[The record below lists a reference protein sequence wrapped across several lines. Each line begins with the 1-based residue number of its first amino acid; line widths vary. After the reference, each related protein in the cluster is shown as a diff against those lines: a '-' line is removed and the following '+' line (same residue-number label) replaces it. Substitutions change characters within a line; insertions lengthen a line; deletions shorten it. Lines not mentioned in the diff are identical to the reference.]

1 MIFTDAPKFVVNLE
15 RRKDRLESIKKE
27 MDYIGWQYEYFQAVD
42 TNSHV
47 GCTKSH
53 LEIIKLAK
61 ERNYEKVLV
70 VEDDCTIMPYAKS
83 FIEQCEKNSDGI
95 EFAIINLAPTLNRPV
110 NVSQKFPW
118 FLDITNLPPKEEHHR
133 GIFATNIIM
142 YHHTIYDKVL
152 EMEQESNMRF
162 FAIDDFIYQFITS
175 VKESYAPILPI
186 APQRRDWSDVSPGEY
201 NNFYAQTYN
210 WNLYSDCKIPR
221 EFMEYKDNM
230 ETKNKQTLI
239 LFLLNITTEN
249 MCSFY

>member
-133 GIFATNIIM
+133 GIFATNMIM
-142 YHHTIYDKVL
+142 YHESIYDKVL
-152 EMEQESNMRF
+152 EIEDPSNLNYY
-162 FAIDDFIYQFITS
+162 AIDDFIYQFITS
-175 VKESYAPILPI
+175 HNQSYTPIVPI
-186 APQRRDWSDVSPGEY
+186 GPQISDWSDVSHGQY
-201 NNFYAQTYN
+201 NNFYTQTYN
-210 WNLYSDCKIPR
+210 WNHYSSVKIPS
-221 EFMEYKDNM
+221 EYLDLVRNKSLKEDKIHKDF
-230 ETKNKQTLI
+230 E
-239 LFLLNITTEN
+239 
-249 MCSFY
+249 YAY

>member
-70 VEDDCTIMPYAKS
+70 VEDDCTMMPYAKS
-83 FIEQCEKNSDGI
+83 FIEQCEKNSHGI

-133 GIFATNIIM
+133 GIFATNMIM
-142 YHHTIYDKVL
+142 YHCSVYDKVL
-152 EMEQESNMRF
+152 EIEDPSNLNYY
-162 FAIDDFIYQFITS
+162 AIDDFIYQFITS
-175 VKESYAPILPI
+175 HNQSYTPIVPI
-186 APQRRDWSDVSPGEY
+186 GPQISDWSDVSHGQY
-201 NNFYAQTYN
+201 NNFYTQTYN
-210 WNLYSDCKIPR
+210 WNHYSSVKIPS
-221 EFMEYKDNM
+221 EYLDLVRNKSLKEDKIHKDF
-230 ETKNKQTLI
+230 E
-239 LFLLNITTEN
+239 
-249 MCSFY
+249 YAY